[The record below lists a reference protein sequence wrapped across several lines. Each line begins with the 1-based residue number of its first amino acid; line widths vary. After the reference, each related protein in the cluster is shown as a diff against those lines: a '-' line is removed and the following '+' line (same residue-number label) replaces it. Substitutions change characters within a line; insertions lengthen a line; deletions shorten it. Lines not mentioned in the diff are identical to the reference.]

1 MFIFDKSSTKNVKSN
16 NCRIIVKVLN
26 SILHQKSGKNLY
38 GGEDTPYSSAMK
50 FYNCLQNNYLK
61 QHVSEPTRVR
71 GKDEPSLLD
80 LIITEDSQ
88 TQVSS
93 SIDIGSPLGLSDHA
107 VLTWKYLLS
116 IEEKT
121 PNTVSEKPRKYNF
134 YKGDYA
140 RFRTL
145 CSNTD
150 WGELL
155 NDSMNID
162 EMVDTFDDIIQKYKD
177 EAIPLM
183 AHKDGKKKQ
192 PWLNRASFKNIRKKH
207 HAWKRFQRTKTH
219 TSYLKYVKERD
230 KAARTLR
237 KAKRNFEKKLAR
249 ESKTNPK
256 AFYKYCNFKS
266 KKRSNLIR
274 LYTDNT
280 KKSLAT
286 SELENANILNNYFG
300 SVYTDEK
307 DSPEL
312 ILHSASQWLFD
323 EETTEEPFTFLGKEA
338 NTQLGDIEVTEA
350 EIYDLLKDIDPVK
363 STTEN
368 SIHPR
373 LLKEGASELKTPVFM
388 IFKKLS
394 LIHI

>member
-1 MFIFDKSSTKNVKSN
+1 MKGGILVYIKTAVFKEVCLPKSIKLRNLCSEFKECILLELKTEEESVLFGTIYRKGKCSVKNNILLNDIINETSDKFDK
-16 NCRIIVKVLN
+16 
-26 SILHQKSGKNLY
+26 ILLCGDFNFPTIKWKINTV
-38 GGEDTPYSSAMK
+38 EDTPYSSAMK
-50 FYNCLQNNYLK
+50 FYNCLQNKYLK

-177 EAIPLM
+177 ETIPLM

-192 PWLNRASFKNIRKKH
+192 PWLNRASFKKHQEETSCLEAFSKNKDAYVIFKVCQREGQSSKNI
-207 HAWKRFQRTKTH
+207 
-219 TSYLKYVKERD
+219 
-230 KAARTLR
+230 
-237 KAKRNFEKKLAR
+237 
-249 ESKTNPK
+249 
-256 AFYKYCNFKS
+256 
-266 KKRSNLIR
+266 
-274 LYTDNT
+274 
-280 KKSLAT
+280 KKS
-286 SELENANILNNYFG
+286 
-300 SVYTDEK
+300 
-307 DSPEL
+307 
-312 ILHSASQWLFD
+312 
-323 EETTEEPFTFLGKEA
+323 
-338 NTQLGDIEVTEA
+338 
-350 EIYDLLKDIDPVK
+350 
-363 STTEN
+363 
-368 SIHPR
+368 
-373 LLKEGASELKTPVFM
+373 
-388 IFKKLS
+388 
-394 LIHI
+394 